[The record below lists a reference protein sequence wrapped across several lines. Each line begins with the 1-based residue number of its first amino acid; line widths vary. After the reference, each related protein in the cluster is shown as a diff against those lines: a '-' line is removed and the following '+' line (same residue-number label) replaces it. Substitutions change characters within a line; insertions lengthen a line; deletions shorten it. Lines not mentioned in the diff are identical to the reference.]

1 MSTTNTP
8 ASSADSDTSP
18 TSTSTTSTTG
28 ATPAMVPATAST
40 APSARRRGSIRAT
53 GPLFGWRTVD
63 LLTVTFLAVAFGV
76 AYWGYDTFY
85 NSPFITGLSFGFQP
99 LWGLFAGPWFL
110 AGVVGGLVI
119 RRPGAAL
126 FCEFVA
132 ALVAMLIGNTYGAS
146 GLLSGLLQG
155 LGSELAFVV
164 FGYGAFGLWVAV
176 LAGALAAPLEAVFE
190 WFTWTKD
197 WSFGWKL
204 AYGAIMMVSGAVV
217 AGGGGWALTKALAAA
232 GGLGAFPAG
241 QEVRERGAV

>member
-8 ASSADSDTSP
+8 ATSAETDN
-18 TSTSTTSTTG
+18 
-28 ATPAMVPATAST
+28 ATPAASETATSPATT
-40 APSARRRGSIRAT
+40 DTPTPRRGSIRAS
-53 GPLFGWRTVD
+53 GSLMGWRTVD

-76 AYWGYDTFY
+76 AYWGYDAFY
-85 NSPFITGLSFGFQP
+85 NSPVISGLSFGFQP

-110 AGVVGGLVI
+110 AGVVGGLVV

-155 LGSELAFVV
+155 LGAEAAFLVL
-164 FGYGAFGLWVAV
+164 GYGGFGLLAAA
-176 LAGALAAPLEAVFE
+176 LAGGLAAPMEAVYE

-197 WSFGWKL
+197 WSFPW
-204 AYGAIMMVSGAVV
+204 
-217 AGGGGWALTKALAAA
+217 
-232 GGLGAFPAG
+232 
-241 QEVRERGAV
+241 